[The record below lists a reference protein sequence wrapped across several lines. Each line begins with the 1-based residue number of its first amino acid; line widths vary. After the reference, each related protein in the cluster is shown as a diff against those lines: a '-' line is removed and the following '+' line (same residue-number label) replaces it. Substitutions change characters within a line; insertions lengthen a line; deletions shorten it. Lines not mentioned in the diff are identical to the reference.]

1 MSIKVIEAFASL
13 GVGKGDILYVASDVT
28 TFVMDAMQ
36 DGKSIDECL
45 GELVDGLQE
54 LVGESGTLMF
64 PIYSWAFN
72 NGEIFDIRHSTGST
86 GALANWIL
94 KNRPEFSRTAH
105 PIYSLMV
112 WGKDAKMLANLNN
125 INAFGSYSPF
135 GYMYKFDAKM
145 AFFNV
150 AINMGIT
157 FTHYVEEALQVP
169 YRYFKPF
176 TAGYI
181 DANGVETKRTYVMY
195 VRAAEVNS
203 KKNMPNSF
211 YESILKEAKFDNY
224 YIKLLGSCDTFRITA
239 NDLLNNGGKN
249 LYTFIDYELD
259 WNKGVFAS
267 EK

>member
-1 MSIKVIEAFASL
+1 MSINAINAFASL
-13 GVGKGDILYVASDVT
+13 GVSKGDILYIASDVT

-36 DGKSIDECL
+36 KGQSVDECL
-45 GELVDGLQE
+45 GELVDGLQD
-54 LVGESGTLMF
+54 LVGQSGTLMF

-72 NGEIFDIRHSTGST
+72 KGETFDIKSSVGVTGV
-86 GALANWIL
+86 LANWIL
-94 KNRPEFSRTAH
+94 KNRPEFARTAH

-112 WGKDAKMLANLNN
+112 WGKDAKMLAELENLD
-125 INAFGSYSPF
+125 AFGNYSPF

-150 AINMGIT
+150 PINKGVT

-181 DANGVETKRTYVMY
+181 DANGIKSERTYVMY
-195 VRAAEVNS
+195 VRSMDIKS
-203 KKNMPNSF
+203 KEYMPNSF
-211 YESILKEAKFDNY
+211 YESILKEIKFDNY
-224 YIKLLGSCDTFRITA
+224 YIKLLGSRDTFRITA

-249 LYTFIDYELD
+249 IYTFSDYELD
-259 WNKGVFAS
+259 WSNSKFFS
-267 EK
+267 LD